1 MRDTGIG
8 MSPEVIE
15 HAFEPFFTTKEIGR
29 GTGLGLSMVFGVAR
43 QFDGVVRIDSRIRK
57 FTCRERLRRQHRDW
71 DGRRRSNQPEKRT
84 FSSWTTIPTS
94 VWVTA
99 ECLRGSGHHVS
110 EARSGGTALA
120 MLDRGDLCD
129 LLVMDLAMRG
139 LSGAETVRLAR
150 RTRPNLK
157 ALFCTGYAESRGSK
171 VKPAATCCSERPL
184 RPTL

>member
-94 VWVTA
+94 VGSPQNVCA
-99 ECLRGSGHHVS
+99 EAVITCQKR
-110 EARSGGTALA
+110 
-120 MLDRGDLCD
+120 
-129 LLVMDLAMRG
+129 
-139 LSGAETVRLAR
+139 
-150 RTRPNLK
+150 
-157 ALFCTGYAESRGSK
+157 
-171 VKPAATCCSERPL
+171 AAGVPPWRC
-184 RPTL
+184 